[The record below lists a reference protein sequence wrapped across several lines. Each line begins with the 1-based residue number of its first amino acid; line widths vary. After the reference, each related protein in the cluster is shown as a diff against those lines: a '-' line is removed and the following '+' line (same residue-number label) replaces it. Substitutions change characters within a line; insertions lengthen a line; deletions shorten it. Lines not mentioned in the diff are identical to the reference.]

1 MDGWDGWPGCDQKVL
16 GRERTAAGERLPFD
30 PYFSSE
36 ARKRPIFCDEKQPM
50 RKMPMPEF
58 GSWHGFEPVHF
69 VSSGGGA
76 YGADEKE
83 NDKEPRRSDPYAGW
97 DREYPHASHSS
108 SGRAQS
114 SFLNPAFDQVQPYT
128 SDSWGSHRDQDSE
141 RNSGASFGGAVGLGY
156 RGHGSSSN
164 FMTKIQQEYSNK
176 YDAHSSQNLD
186 MYSQPHSYN
195 EYRRGNRPDSGRQG
209 LGYDHQDPQSSTPP
223 HNDHQDPQSSTRL
236 HNDHQDPQSSTRPHN
251 RASATSQ
258 LGVASQPLPISQG
271 TLVEKK
277 LAMYSQPHSYAT
289 RPHNDHQDPQSSIR
303 PHNRAS
309 ATSQLGVASQ
319 PLPISQGTL
328 VEKKLAM
335 YSQPH
340 SYATRPHNDH
350 QDPQS
355 SIRPHNRASA
365 TSQLGVS
372 SQPLPIS
379 QGTLVEKKLAMYSQP
394 HSYATRPHNDHQ
406 DPQSSIRPHNR
417 ASATS
422 QLGVASQPLPISQ
435 GTLVEKKLDM
445 YSQPHSYN
453 EYGRGNRPDSGRQGL
468 GYDHQDPRSSTRPN
482 NDHQDPQSTTRP
494 QNDHQDPQSSTR
506 PHNEHQDP
514 QSSSRPHNQA
524 SATPQLGGASQ
535 PLPIPQGTLV
545 EKKRL
550 IATLA
555 SAVTSSLR
563 DPKYVTST
571 HTSVYSVL
579 LSRCIQSCKTNPQ
592 YIYVNLKDIPQADL
606 PKNRKVPAEG
616 YACELRIQGVYLA
629 TGYSG
634 SKNGARDR
642 ASECA
647 VKLFMKPVTV
657 CTVSRKYNHTVFD
670 DVVVRHRNIFTPAFP
685 PALGKPENIG
695 DPSFKGPYEPDM
707 TKHWTEFVVQENA
720 QDAICILNNSAAFCH
735 MKVDYKFEQL
745 PNASWQCSVYVQDEM
760 VAQATGNKKSS
771 KHFAAVRAVEKLR
784 MNQASCQ
791 KRFSQQPHQKPQI
804 TWRNHQSV
812 SGWQFRQRGSKD
824 KHLSELVIFENSDN
838 AICIIN
844 DTAQFNKI
852 PADYKFTQE
861 PDNNWKC
868 EVYLAGQFVAAA
880 VGGRKQV
887 KHTAAEEALATLK
900 QTQAVV
906 KSNLRKDGHNDSI
919 SRSQIKGRSEEEAI
933 KQEIKEDNIGNQL
946 LRKMGW
952 KGGGLGRDGEGIAEP
967 IRVKK
972 QFSREGLG
980 LDSDK
985 VSSQLS
991 KQDMEDIIRNYVSSN
1006 RQDDLRFAA
1015 DLTSEERKQIHQM
1028 SLHYGLRSKSYG
1040 QGSQRFLVVSRK
1052 VDANLLIGQLL
1063 QEGQVGRYELVKP
1076 QNSD

>member
-1 MDGWDGWPGCDQKVL
+1 MDRWNGRPGCDQKVP
-16 GRERTAAGERLPFD
+16 GMERWTASGEMLPFD

-36 ARKRPIFCDEKQPM
+36 ARKRPIFCDEKEPM

-76 YGADEKE
+76 YGADEKG

-108 SGRAQS
+108 SGRAQR

-128 SDSWGSHRDQDSE
+128 SDSWGSHRDRGSE

-156 RGHGSSSN
+156 GGHGSSSN
-164 FMTKIQQEYSNK
+164 LMTKIQQEYSNK
-176 YDAHSSQNLD
+176 YDARSSQNLD

-195 EYRRGNRPDSGRQG
+195 EYGRGNRPDSGRQG
-209 LGYDHQDPQSSTPP
+209 LGYDHQDPQSSTRP
-223 HNDHQDPQSSTRL
+223 HNDHQDPL
-236 HNDHQDPQSSTRPHN
+236 SSTRPHN
-251 RASATSQ
+251 RASTTSQ

-277 LAMYSQPHSYAT
+277 LDMYSQPHSYTTRPHNDHQDPQSSTRPHNRASTTSQLGVASQPLPISQGTLVEKKLDMYSQPHSYAT

-309 ATSQLGVASQ
+309 TTSQLGVASQ

-328 VEKKLAM
+328 VEKKLDM

-355 SIRPHNRASA
+355 S
-365 TSQLGVS
+365 T
-372 SQPLPIS
+372 
-379 QGTLVEKKLAMYSQP
+379 
-394 HSYATRPHNDHQ
+394 
-406 DPQSSIRPHNR
+406 RPHNR

-468 GYDHQDPRSSTRPN
+468 GYDHQDPQSSTRPHK
-482 NDHQDPQSTTRP
+482 DHQDPQSSTRP
-494 QNDHQDPQSSTR
+494 HKDHQDPQSSTR
-506 PHNEHQDP
+506 PHNDHQDP
-514 QSSSRPHNQA
+514 QSSTQPLNQA
-524 SATPQLGGASQ
+524 SATSQLGGASQ
-535 PLPIPQGTLV
+535 PLPISQGTLL
-545 EKKRL
+545 EKKKL
-550 IATLA
+550 IASLA
-555 SAVTSSLR
+555 SALTSELK
-563 DPKYVTST
+563 DPQFVISTNTSN
-571 HTSVYSVL
+571 YSVL
-579 LSRCIQSCKTNPQ
+579 LSRSIQTCKTNPQ
-592 YIYVNLKDIPQADL
+592 YTYVNLKDIPQADL

-616 YACELRIQGVYLA
+616 YACELRFQGVYLA

-657 CTVSRKYNHTVFD
+657 CTVSRKYYHTVFND
-670 DVVVRHRNIFTPAFP
+670 LVVRHRNCFTPSFP

-695 DPSFKGPYEPDM
+695 YPSFKGPYEPDM

-745 PNASWQCSVYVQDEM
+745 PNASWLCSVYVQDEM

-771 KHFAAVRAVEKLR
+771 KHFAAVDALERLR
-784 MNQASCQ
+784 KNQASRQ
-791 KRFSQQPHQKPQI
+791 PKHPHQKQQQQKKPQE
-804 TWRNHQSV
+804 TWKTDMSV
-812 SGWQFRQRGSKD
+812 SGWQFRQRGSKN

-852 PADYKFTQE
+852 PADYKFTRE
-861 PDNNWKC
+861 PDDNWKC
-868 EVYLAGQFVAAA
+868 EVFLAGQFVASA
-880 VGGRKQV
+880 VGAKKQV

-919 SRSQIKGRSEEEAI
+919 SRSQIMGRSDEEAI

-985 VSSQLS
+985 GSGQLS
-991 KQDMEDIIRNYVSSN
+991 KQDIEDIIRNYVRSG
-1006 RQDDLRFAA
+1006 RQDDLRFAS
-1015 DLTSEERKQIHQM
+1015 DLTNEERKQIHQM

-1052 VDANLLIGQLL
+1052 VDANQLIGQLL

-1076 QNSD
+1076 QASD